1 MMSAILTNSV
11 EKSKSK
17 SSKYLQI
24 INLNLAN
31 DILGEI
37 SSDGST
43 SRGAISYALGSN
55 GGYTLKDETGYRQPS
70 LMRALPSHFDPP
82 ATGPME
88 SVDEKPSVTD
98 YYDGAKNLN
107 VLTIQ
112 CKVYANATECLKQ
125 SSCGWCGSNGTC
137 ILGNNLGPLSPCV
150 KSSFVFNSA
159 YPSWNPQ
166 TRVVNAPEMGGVNLT
181 VGNK

>member
-1 MMSAILTNSV
+1 MGNLRNSIVFVVIMISAIITKAV
-11 EKSKSK
+11 KSKAK
-17 SSKYLQI
+17 TT
-24 INLNLAN
+24 N

-37 SSDGST
+37 SSDGSV

-82 ATGPME
+82 APGPME
-88 SVDEKPSVTD
+88 SVNETPSTTD

-107 VLTIQ
+107 VIRIQ
-112 CKVYANATECLKQ
+112 CKVYANAAECLKQ
-125 SSCGWCGSNGTC
+125 SSCGWCGSSNTC

-150 KSSFVFNSA
+150 KSTFAFGSPAFN
-159 YPSWNPQ
+159 PT
-166 TRVVNAPEMGGVNLT
+166 TRVVNDMETGGVQLT
-181 VGNK
+181 ASTK